1 MTNPRKNT
9 MNSKSESQESAFE
22 LEENDSTVPEAKIHK
37 IEKNQASIK
46 PKQAVF
52 GLDDT
57 IEDGE
62 KQFIAT
68 PSELTDEKVGDAT
81 ESPSYKI
88 AVAAINNTANG
99 SAVISGEIPLVVDLN
114 EAKQI
119 VETLLFASH
128 ESLRPRDI
136 SMVFRG
142 VENVNAKVVRKLLSE
157 LVEEYKDR
165 TLQIVEVAEGF
176 RMCTRL
182 EQSPWV
188 RRFLKAERKWRVS
201 NAGLETLAIIAYKQP
216 LTKVEVEEIRR
227 VDCGGVLHT
236 LLERKM
242 IRILGRRDV
251 VGKPIVYGTTPQF
264 LEHFGFKTLTDM
276 PKPDEFE
283 MEINLGEQGHGGD
296 IIPIETD
303 FEPRDNDTDLAEESS
318 HLHANGAA
326 NGQTNGSANSHIT
339 ENQEEDSINHTTRA
353 NEENL

>member
-1 MTNPRKNT
+1 MTNPKKNK
-9 MNSKSESQESAFE
+9 MNPKSESQESAFE
-22 LEENDSTVPEAKIHK
+22 LEENDSTFPEAKIHK
-37 IEKNQASIK
+37 LEKVPASTES
-46 PKQAVF
+46 KQAVF
-52 GLDDT
+52 GLDDSG
-57 IEDGE
+57 EVGE
-62 KQFIAT
+62 KLIAST
-68 PSELTDEKVGDAT
+68 LSEPTAEGFVGAT

-88 AVAAINNTANG
+88 AVAATNNTVNG
-99 SAVISGEIPLVVDLN
+99 RTLNDGEIPLIVDLN

-119 VETLLFASH
+119 VETLLFAAH
-128 ESLRPRDI
+128 EPLRPRDI

-157 LVEEYKDR
+157 LVEEYRDR

-188 RRFLKAERKWRVS
+188 RRFFKAERKWRVS

-216 LTKVEVEEIRR
+216 LTKMEVEEIRR

-251 VGKPIVYGTTPQF
+251 VGKPIVYGTTPQV

-276 PKPDEFE
+276 PKPDEFD
-283 MEINLGEQGHGGD
+283 MEINLGTQGPGGD
-296 IIPIETD
+296 IIPIGTNY
-303 FEPRDNDTDLAEESS
+303 EPSDNDTGLAEESS
-318 HLHANGAA
+318 HLHANGSS
-326 NGQTNGSANSHIT
+326 NGHANGSANGHAA
-339 ENQEEDSINHTTRA
+339 EDHEEDSKNHTATA
-353 NEENL
+353 NEGS